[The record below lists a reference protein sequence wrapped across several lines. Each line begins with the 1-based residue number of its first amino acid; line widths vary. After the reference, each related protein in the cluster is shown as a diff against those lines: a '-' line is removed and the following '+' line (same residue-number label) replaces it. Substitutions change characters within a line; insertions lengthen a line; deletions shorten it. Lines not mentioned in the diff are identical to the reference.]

1 MDGRGVPM
9 STAAT
14 IFDQKPSARKYGML
28 AERIVRG
35 AARLMR
41 ALVDELNRIPEYQ
54 DEAERRREELRRG

>member
-1 MDGRGVPM
+1 
-9 STAAT
+9 
-14 IFDQKPSARKYGML
+14 ML
-28 AERIVRG
+28 AERIVRS